1 MNLIFALGIIL
12 LSGLIAALLIEKIKL
27 PYVTGYI
34 IMGIIIGPYVLN
46 LIPKT
51 FLRNTDIIAN
61 FVLSI
66 VAFMISRNF
75 SYSVFK
81 KTGKQIIFV
90 SMFEATGAWL
100 FVTLGV
106 FLLLHK
112 PLYIALLFGA
122 LAAAT
127 DPASILL
134 VSRQYRTKGPVT
146 NVLLGTVAIDDAWG
160 LIIFVISMILAIQM
174 KSGASANISPVKM
187 ILGAIL
193 EIVYTLGIGAAMGF
207 IFSYLA
213 RFIRTKGYRLIYTLG
228 FITLTA
234 GIAMHFHYSPLLACM
249 ALGTVIVNFAPN
261 EGTYF
266 EGIEFFAEPLMLVLF
281 ILIGAGF
288 ELKAITTI
296 GLIGAVYIGMR
307 FVGKYLGASI
317 GAFLSK
323 APKTVRKFVGLGL
336 VPQAG
341 VALGMAILGKEYF
354 PQAGNYIMTVI
365 VATTLVLEVIGPPIT
380 QLTFNLAGEI
390 PKNREAKRK

>member
-390 PKNREAKRK
+390 PENREAKRK

>member
-174 KSGASANISPVKM
+174 KSGASTNISPVKM

>member
-1 MNLIFALGIIL
+1 MNLIFAFGIML
-12 LSGLIAALLIEKIKL
+12 LLGLIAALAIEKIKL

-34 IMGIIIGPYVLN
+34 IMGILIGPYLLN
-46 LIPKT
+46 LVPKT

-81 KTGKQIIFV
+81 KTGKQILFV
-90 SMFEATGAWL
+90 SMLEASGAWL

-106 FLLLHK
+106 FLFLHK
-112 PLYIALLFGA
+112 PLYVSLLFGA

-127 DPASILL
+127 DPASTLM
-134 VSRQYRTKGPVT
+134 VSRQYKTRGPVT

-174 KSGASANISPVKM
+174 KSGSSANISPVKM

-213 RFIRTKGYRLIYTLG
+213 RFIHTKGYRLIYSLG
-228 FITLTA
+228 FIALTA
-234 GIAMHFHYSPLLACM
+234 GIAMYFHYSPLLACM
-249 ALGTVIVNFAPN
+249 ALGTVVVNFAR
-261 EGTYF
+261 EESVYF

-281 ILIGAGF
+281 VLVGAGF
-288 ELKAITTI
+288 NLKAITTI
-296 GLIGAVYIGMR
+296 GLIGAIYIGMR
-307 FVGKYLGASI
+307 FTGKYLGATT

-323 APKTVRKFVGLGL
+323 APETVRKFVGLGL

>member
-1 MNLIFALGIIL
+1 MNLIFALGVML
-12 LSGLIAALLIEKIKL
+12 LLGLIAALAIEKIKL

-34 IMGIIIGPYVLN
+34 IMGILIGPYVFN
-46 LIPKT
+46 LVPKT

-81 KTGKQIIFV
+81 KTGKQILFV
-90 SMFEATGAWL
+90 SMLEASGAWL

-106 FLLLHK
+106 FLFLHK
-112 PLYIALLFGA
+112 PLYVSLLFGA

-127 DPASILL
+127 DPASTLM
-134 VSRQYRTKGPVT
+134 VSRQYKTRGPVT

-174 KSGASANISPVKM
+174 KSGSSAHISPVKM
-187 ILGAIL
+187 MLGAVL
-193 EIVYTLGIGAAMGF
+193 EIVYTLGIGAAIGF

-213 RFIRTKGYRLIYTLG
+213 RFIHTKGYRLIYTLG
-228 FITLTA
+228 FISITA
-234 GIAMHFHYSPLLACM
+234 GIAMYFHYSPLLACM
-249 ALGTVIVNFAPN
+249 ALGTVAVNFAYDEN
-261 EGTYF
+261 AYF
-266 EGIEFFAEPLMLVLF
+266 ESIEFFAEPLMLVLF
-281 ILIGAGF
+281 VLVGAGF
-288 ELKAITTI
+288 NLKAITTI

-307 FVGKYLGASI
+307 FIGKYLGATT
-317 GAFLSK
+317 GATLSK
-323 APKTVRKFVGLGL
+323 APETVRKFVGLGL

-380 QLTFNLAGEI
+380 QLTFSLAKEI
-390 PKNREAKRK
+390 PGRRKEAER

>member
-1 MNLIFALGIIL
+1 MNLIFALGVMLIL
-12 LSGLIAALLIEKIKL
+12 GLFAALLIEKIKL

-34 IMGIIIGPYVLN
+34 IMGIIIGPYALKLVPSRFLN
-46 LIPKT
+46 NSDL
-51 FLRNTDIIAN
+51 IAN

-81 KTGKQIIFV
+81 KTGKQILFV
-90 SMFEATGAWL
+90 SSLEASGAWI

-106 FLLLHK
+106 FLFLHK

-127 DPASILL
+127 DPASTLM

-146 NVLLGTVAIDDAWG
+146 SVLLGTVAIDDAWG

-174 KSGASANISPVKM
+174 KSGANAHISPLKM

-193 EIVYTLGIGAAMGF
+193 EIVYTLGIGAAIGF
-207 IFSYLA
+207 VFSYFA
-213 RFIRTKGYRLIYTLG
+213 KFIYSKGYRLIYTLA
-228 FITLTA
+228 FISITA
-234 GIAMHFHYSPLLACM
+234 GIAMHLHYSPLLACM
-249 ALGTVIVNFAPN
+249 ALGTVVVNFAPSEN
-261 EGTYF
+261 IYF

-281 ILIGAGF
+281 VLVGAGF
-288 ELKAITTI
+288 DLKAITTI
-296 GLIGAVYIGMR
+296 GLIGAIYIGMR
-307 FVGKYLGASI
+307 FLGKYLGATT
-317 GAFLSK
+317 GAILSK
-323 APKTVRKFVGLGL
+323 APETVKKFVGLGL

-365 VATTLVLEVIGPPIT
+365 IATTLVLEVIGPPIT
-380 QLTFNLAGEI
+380 QLTFTLAKEI
-390 PKNREAKRK
+390 PPKEEK

>member
-1 MNLIFALGIIL
+1 MNLIFALGIML

-90 SMFEATGAWL
+90 SMFEASCAWL

-134 VSRQYRTKGPVT
+134 VSRQYRTKG
-146 NVLLGTVAIDDAWG
+146 
-160 LIIFVISMILAIQM
+160 
-174 KSGASANISPVKM
+174 
-187 ILGAIL
+187 
-193 EIVYTLGIGAAMGF
+193 
-207 IFSYLA
+207 
-213 RFIRTKGYRLIYTLG
+213 
-228 FITLTA
+228 
-234 GIAMHFHYSPLLACM
+234 
-249 ALGTVIVNFAPN
+249 
-261 EGTYF
+261 
-266 EGIEFFAEPLMLVLF
+266 
-281 ILIGAGF
+281 LIG
-288 ELKAITTI
+288 T
-296 GLIGAVYIGMR
+296 VYIGMR
-307 FVGKYLGASI
+307 FVRKYLRASI

-341 VALGMAILGKEYF
+341 IALGMAILGKGYF
-354 PQAGNYIMTVI
+354 LQA
-365 VATTLVLEVIGPPIT
+365 EEIT
-380 QLTFNLAGEI
+380 
-390 PKNREAKRK
+390 

>member
-174 KSGASANISPVKM
+174 KSGASTNISPVKM

-390 PKNREAKRK
+390 PENREAKRK